1 MLPGLS
7 LLHEDTGRGLLTR
20 GCVRGRSSHL
30 PGRGGGAGKGLR
42 PPGPAP
48 ASSLCFWFCAWSVHC
63 VLITRRSHSH
73 WWWPL
78 SPPSPSLPP
87 FSAHCPMMPTRAPLA
102 WEGGRKAEAPLPHPG
117 GERVGLGGW
126 SFPGTGKG
134 LAVPDRGPPAGTLP
148 LPKPREHSPPF
159 VGSAVPSEGLV
170 LLSPSSPEP
179 PRTPAQA
186 VRPRVPVFPAAAGP
200 RRQPHEALGVHAGAA
215 APPRGPAVQ
224 RRPGPRP
231 RRPGRRAPPP
241 PLPPPQGQ
249 EAEVPG
255 EGAQPVRGHGWRCVR
270 APLVAVA
277 RLGVPEP
284 LGTLSP
290 PAPRDPPPAP
300 TGGQR
305 APRPRRR
312 TTHPAALPRALCWS
326 GRSVS
331 RLAGRD
337 LRSPGP
343 APHSAGPGP
352 PPAEGPAGGRRERRQ
367 ERGRSQERRQ
377 PSSSSSEKQR
387 FYSCDRFGGRE
398 PPHPRPSLSSHP
410 TSPTAGQE
418 PGPLRQVGRWAPGAP
433 ARPRPSAW
441 RAAQGSSLFPASGGL
456 AAGLPPHH

>member
-1 MLPGLS
+1 M
-7 LLHEDTGRGLLTR
+7 
-20 GCVRGRSSHL
+20 
-30 PGRGGGAGKGLR
+30 
-42 PPGPAP
+42 
-48 ASSLCFWFCAWSVHC
+48 
-63 VLITRRSHSH
+63 
-73 WWWPL
+73 
-78 SPPSPSLPP
+78 
-87 FSAHCPMMPTRAPLA
+87 
-102 WEGGRKAEAPLPHPG
+102 
-117 GERVGLGGW
+117 GLGGW

-200 RRQPHEALGVHAGAA
+200 RRQPHEALGVHAGAT

-441 RAAQGSSLFPASGGL
+441 RRCSGLLTLPRLWRAGRWPPSPSLAIPDRPPGPPRGQPSSPPAPPAALGWPCPCGPGLGLPVLPPCPPRVAARQTGAPCCQHPVLAPLAVAGGGSSPR
-456 AAGLPPHH
+456 PH